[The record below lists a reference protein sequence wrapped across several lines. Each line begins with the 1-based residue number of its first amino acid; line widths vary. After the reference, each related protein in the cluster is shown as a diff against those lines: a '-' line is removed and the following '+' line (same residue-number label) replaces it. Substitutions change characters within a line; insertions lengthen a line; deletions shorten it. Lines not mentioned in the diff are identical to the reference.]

1 MKLTRTVA
9 FMAVAAA
16 LAAPLAA
23 AGPAVAGPPLP
34 TKTSITLTFTDCSG
48 CRIAAFNT
56 ESAQFKADGK
66 PLDTAKVH
74 KGKAV
79 FQVPTALTR
88 GLAFT
93 LLTAGKYTMVGAHPD
108 IALDVAGIHA
118 GRWVSAKRAREATGA
133 RRCWAGTRKFAVT
146 IPVSAFTYRVRDYTQ
161 GNTTVTSIALWASP
175 DQKGFGTVTPF
186 DSELRGY
193 PGVAQLAN
201 QDAPY
206 CT

>member
-1 MKLTRTVA
+1 MRRTRLLPVVA
-9 FMAVAAA
+9 LAA
-16 LAAPLAA
+16 LALPLTGAPAIA
-23 AGPAVAGPPLP
+23 DSPPVAP
-34 TKTSITLTFTDCSG
+34 TTVTLTFTDCSG
-48 CRIAAFNT
+48 CKIAAYNT
-56 ESAQFKADGK
+56 KSAQFKKTGK
-66 PLDTAKVH
+66 PVDTARVH

-79 FQVPTALTR
+79 FQIPGGTR

-108 IALDVAGIHA
+108 IALDIAGIHA
-118 GRWVSAKRAREATGA
+118 GRTVTAKQAREATGA
-133 RRCWAGTRKFAVT
+133 RRCWAGSNSTAVT
-146 IPVSAFTYRVRDYTQ
+146 IPISSFTYQVRDYTDDHKL
-161 GNTTVTSIALWASP
+161 VTSIALWASV
-175 DQKGFGTVTPF
+175 DQKGVGKVTPF